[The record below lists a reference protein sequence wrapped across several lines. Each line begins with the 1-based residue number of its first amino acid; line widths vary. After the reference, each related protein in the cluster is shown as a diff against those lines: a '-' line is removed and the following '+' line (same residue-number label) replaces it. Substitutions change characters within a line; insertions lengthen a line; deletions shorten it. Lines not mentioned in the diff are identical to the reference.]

1 MGNVMSRDGNATRRA
16 EPYDLRKFR
25 VLILEDSAFIG
36 KLLAGALKSMGV
48 GLVVTSQTVAE
59 AKDLVMKYN
68 GDEDQ
73 VDFDVIMTD
82 WLLPDGMG
90 ADFIQWIRN
99 HKRDNIKYLPTIVCS
114 AYTNTDLV
122 EQCRECGATE
132 VMVKPVSAE
141 KIAHRILYV
150 IDKPRPFIQTS
161 DFFGPDR
168 RRREQDYSGQNRRL
182 MRPEDCEIEYEQ
194 AS

>member
-1 MGNVMSRDGNATRRA
+1 MSKDGNMARRKA
-16 EPYDLRKFR
+16 PYDLRKFR
-25 VLILEDSAFIG
+25 LLILEDSAFIG
-36 KLLAGALKSMGV
+36 KLLASALKNMGV
-48 GLVVTSQTVAE
+48 GLVVTAQTIAE
-59 AKDLVMKYN
+59 AKECIMKYN

-73 VDFDVIMTD
+73 VDFDVVMTD

-90 ADFIQWIRN
+90 ADFVQWIRD

-114 AYTNTDLV
+114 AYTSTDLV

-150 IDKPRPFIQTS
+150 IDKPRPFIQLQ

-168 RRREQDYSGQNRRL
+168 RRREQDYAGDNRRL
-182 MRPEDCEIEYEQ
+182 MSMEDYEIEYEQ
-194 AS
+194 AG